1 MKIKDEREELKK
13 MLNNSPKEIN
23 KNVPESEDAIPGL
36 QAEPVTDVNFD
47 ELKLKCEVDARIMI
61 TNAISFIVPQDM
73 IENNHYLQNK
83 LEVDVI
89 SLASMIYQLRTNEVM
104 QKALIDQINLGM
116 VNARMFE
123 VFSNMSKTVGELNK
137 QLIQTVEAIKETYK
151 SFREDVK
158 EKRTEA
164 LGPSTQGPTGMLT
177 THDGSVVT
185 RGTKELIN
193 NVKRIKRENG
203 INNNFIDD
211 AQLVPDIPAEPIK
224 ENN

>member
-1 MKIKDEREELKK
+1 MKLKEEREELKK
-13 MLNNSPKEIN
+13 LLNKSPEEIN
-23 KNVPESEDAIPGL
+23 NNVPQPGEEIPGL
-36 QAEPVTDVNFD
+36 KAEPVTDVNFI
-47 ELKLKCEVDARIMI
+47 ELKLKCEEDARIMI
-61 TNAISFIVPQDM
+61 TNAISFIIPDDM
-73 IENNHYLQNK
+73 IENNEYLKNK

-123 VFSNMSKTVGELNK
+123 VFSGMSKTVGELNK

-151 SFREDVK
+151 TFREDVK

-164 LGPSTQGPTGMLT
+164 IGPGSQVNGILT
-177 THDGSVVT
+177 TGDGSVVT

-193 NVKRIKRENG
+193 NVKRIKKEQNG
-203 INNNFIDD
+203 NLSFVDD
-211 AQLVPDIPAEPIK
+211 AELIPDIPIDPI
-224 ENN
+224 N

>member
-1 MKIKDEREELKK
+1 MKIKDERDELRK
-13 MLNNSPKEIN
+13 MLENSPKEIN
-23 KNVPESEDAIPGL
+23 KNVPESGENIPGL
-36 QAEPVTDVNFD
+36 HADPVTDVNFD

-61 TNAISFIVPQDM
+61 TNAISFIIPQDM
-73 IENNHYLQNK
+73 IENNQYLQNK

-104 QKALIDQINLGM
+104 QKALIDQVNLGM

-123 VFSNMSKTVGELNK
+123 VFSGMSKTIGELNK

-151 SFREDVK
+151 TFREDVK

-164 LGPSTQGPTGMLT
+164 LGPSSQGPTGMLT
-177 THDGSVVT
+177 TGDGSVVT

-193 NVKRIKRENG
+193 NVKRIKKQNG
-203 INNNFIDD
+203 GTEYIDE
-211 AQLVPDIPAEPIK
+211 AELIPNIPIEPI
-224 ENN
+224 N

>member
-1 MKIKDEREELKK
+1 MKLKEEREELKK
-13 MLNNSPKEIN
+13 MLENAPEEISKDVPKNMGDLAGI
-23 KNVPESEDAIPGL
+23 

-61 TNAISFIVPQDM
+61 TNAISFIIPEDM
-73 IENNHYLQNK
+73 IENNQYLQNK

-89 SLASMIYQLRTNEVM
+89 SLSSMIYQLRTNEVM

-123 VFSNMSKTVGELNK
+123 VFAGMSKTVGELNK

-151 SFREDVK
+151 TFREDVK

-164 LGPSTQGPTGMLT
+164 LGPQSSANGMITTG
-177 THDGSVVT
+177 DGGVVT

-193 NVKRIKRENG
+193 RVKAEKTQNG
-203 INNNFIDD
+203 NMYIDD
-211 AQLVPDIPAEPIK
+211 AELIPNIPVDPV
-224 ENN
+224 N

>member
-1 MKIKDEREELKK
+1 MKLKEEREELKK
-13 MLNNSPKEIN
+13 LLNKSPEEIN
-23 KNVPESEDAIPGL
+23 NNVPQPGEEIPGL
-36 QAEPVTDVNFD
+36 KAEPVTDVNFV
-47 ELKLKCEVDARIMI
+47 ELKLKCEEDARIMI
-61 TNAISFIVPQDM
+61 TNAISFIIPDDM
-73 IENNHYLQNK
+73 IENNEYLKNK

-123 VFSNMSKTVGELNK
+123 VFSGMSKTVGELNK

-151 SFREDVK
+151 TFREDVK

-164 LGPSTQGPTGMLT
+164 IGPGSQVNGILT
-177 THDGSVVT
+177 TGDGSVVT

-193 NVKRIKRENG
+193 NVKRIKKEQNG
-203 INNNFIDD
+203 NLSFVDD
-211 AQLVPDIPAEPIK
+211 AELIPDIPIDPI
-224 ENN
+224 N

>member
-1 MKIKDEREELKK
+1 MKIKDERDELKK

-23 KNVPESEDAIPGL
+23 KNVPESGETIPGL

-61 TNAISFIVPQDM
+61 TNAISFIIPQDM
-73 IENNHYLQNK
+73 IENNSYLQNK

-104 QKALIDQINLGM
+104 QKALIDQVNLGM

-123 VFSNMSKTVGELNK
+123 VFSGMSKTIGELNK

-151 SFREDVK
+151 TFREDVK

-177 THDGSVVT
+177 TGDGSVVT

-193 NVKRIKRENG
+193 NVKRLKKQNIDD
-203 INNNFIDD
+203 NFIDD
-211 AQLVPDIPAEPIK
+211 AQLIPNIPIEP
-224 ENN
+224 NN